1 MDINDNP
8 MVGWYWYKPNPNLWL
23 RCRLVNKVL
32 NLVTLESLCAG
43 GGVRAGMRVSG
54 RARRVGEAF
63 IVDGDKT

>member
-1 MDINDNP
+1 MDIDSDVNI
-8 MVGWYWYKPNPNLWL
+8 GFYWYAPSPNLWL
-23 RCRLVNKVL
+23 RCRLVNKAF

-54 RARRVGEAF
+54 RARRVGDAF